1 MRAGYKLVILMTMTS
16 LPLAE
21 VKAHLSELISRV
33 STQHDRVIVTV
44 HGHPSAVLLA
54 PDDLQRLEE
63 TIAVLADHDL
73 IAELVSSESDLDSGR
88 LESAEELEKAMK
100 LRRMRA

>member
-1 MRAGYKLVILMTMTS
+1 MVILVTMTS

-33 STQHDRVIVTV
+33 STQHERVVVTV

-63 TIAVLADHDL
+63 TIAVLADPDL
-73 IAELVSSESDLDSGR
+73 IAQLASSEADLADGR
-88 LESAEELEKAMK
+88 MESADDLAAAMES
-100 LRRMRA
+100 RRKPQ